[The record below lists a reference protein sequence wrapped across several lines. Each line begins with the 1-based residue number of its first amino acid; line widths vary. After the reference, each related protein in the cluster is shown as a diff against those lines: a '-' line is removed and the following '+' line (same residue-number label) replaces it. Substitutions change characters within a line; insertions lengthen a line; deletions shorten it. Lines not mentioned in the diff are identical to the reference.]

1 MYIFLLEFH
10 FLIIIFQTESL
21 VRVAT
26 SQVHRLL
33 PHVPQK
39 FYRLGTSQKP
49 GHLLAMVKSDA
60 AKKHPVIIFR

>member
-1 MYIFLLEFH
+1 
-10 FLIIIFQTESL
+10 
-21 VRVAT
+21 VRVST

-39 FYRLGTSQKP
+39 FYRLGQSQKP
-49 GHLLAMVKSDA
+49 GQLLVMVKTDV